1 MFDIIAE
8 RAFGLQRGAL
18 LSCAPVRQLLV
29 TAGLLLPL
37 ALDTFA
43 LAAALGMAG
52 LERRDRLR
60 VTLVFTVFEAGMP
73 IAGLLVGRVAGS
85 LIGQWA
91 GYGGILFLFIAGLL
105 LLRPGQDDDDEERR
119 LRLLA
124 HARGLAI
131 VDLGLS
137 ISVDE
142 LTVGLS
148 AGLLGLSIAVTVIW
162 IAVQAFAAAQVGL
175 RLGARLGVEI
185 RERSEQVAGVALI
198 GVALVL
204 LALKLLKI

>member
-1 MFDIIAE
+1 M
-8 RAFGLQRGAL
+8 
-18 LSCAPVRQLLV
+18 RQLLI
-29 TAGLLLPL
+29 APGLLLPL

-52 LERRDRLR
+52 LEKHDRLR
-60 VTLVFTVFEAGMP
+60 VTLVFTAFEAGMP
-73 IAGLLVGRVAGS
+73 IAGMLIGRVAGAF
-85 LIGQWA
+85 LGAWA
-91 GYGGILFLFIAGLL
+91 DYGGIAFLLIAGALL
-105 LLRPGQDDDDEERR
+105 IRTGRKEGDDASR

-148 AGLLGLSIAVTVIW
+148 AGLLGLSIVLTVVW
-162 IAVQAFAAAQVGL
+162 IAVQAFVATQVGL
-175 RLGARLGVEI
+175 RLGGRLSEAV
-185 RERSEQVAGVALI
+185 RERAEWLAGVALI
-198 GVALVL
+198 LVAVVLLVL
-204 LALKLLKI
+204 RLAKL

>member
-1 MFDIIAE
+1 M
-8 RAFGLQRGAL
+8 
-18 LSCAPVRQLLV
+18 RQLLL

-43 LAAALGMAG
+43 LAAALGVAG
-52 LERRDRLR
+52 LQPQDRLR
-60 VTLVFTVFEAGMP
+60 TALVFTIFEAGMP
-73 IAGLLVGRVAGS
+73 IAGILIGRVAGN

-91 GYGGILFLFIAGLL
+91 GYGGILFLLLAGAR
-105 LLRPGQDDDDEERR
+105 LLRSDEKGEGEEKR

-131 VDLGLS
+131 LDLGLG

-148 AGLLGLSIAVTVIW
+148 AGLLGLPIALTVIW
-162 IAVQAFAAAQVGL
+162 IAIQAFVATQAGL
-175 RLGARLGVEI
+175 RFGERVGEKV
-185 RERSEQVAGVALI
+185 RERSEQAAGVALI
-198 GVALVL
+198 VVALVL
-204 LALKLLKI
+204 LALKLLGI

>member
-1 MFDIIAE
+1 M
-8 RAFGLQRGAL
+8 
-18 LSCAPVRQLLV
+18 RQFLI

-52 LERRDRLR
+52 LEKRSRLR
-60 VTLVFTVFEAGMP
+60 VTLVFTAFEAGMP
-73 IAGLLVGRVAGS
+73 IVGMLIGRGVGA

-91 GYGGILFLFIAGLL
+91 GYGGILFLVIAGIL
-105 LLRPGQDDDDEERR
+105 LLRPDIGEDGESKR
-119 LRLLA
+119 LGLLA

-131 VDLGLS
+131 IDLGLS

-142 LTVGLS
+142 LTIGLS
-148 AGLLGLSIAVTVIW
+148 AGLLGLSIALTVIW
-162 IAVQAFAAAQVGL
+162 IGVQAFLAAQLGL
-175 RLGARLGVEI
+175 RFGSRLGEEA

-198 GVALVL
+198 LVAGLL

>member
-1 MFDIIAE
+1 M
-8 RAFGLQRGAL
+8 
-18 LSCAPVRQLLV
+18 RQFLI

-52 LERRDRLR
+52 LEKRDRLR
-60 VTLVFTVFEAGMP
+60 VTLVFTAFEAGMP
-73 IAGLLVGRVAGS
+73 VAGMLVGRGVGA

-91 GYGGILFLFIAGLL
+91 GYGGILFLVVAGFL
-105 LLRPGQDDDDEERR
+105 LLRPDKDEDAESKR
-119 LRLLA
+119 LGLLA

-131 VDLGLS
+131 IDLGLS

-142 LTVGLS
+142 LTIGLS
-148 AGLLGLSIAVTVIW
+148 AGLLGLSIALTVIW
-162 IAVQAFAAAQVGL
+162 IGVQAFLAAQVGL
-175 RLGARLGVEI
+175 RFGSRLGEEV

-198 GVALVL
+198 VVAAILLVL
-204 LALKLLKI
+204 KLARL

>member
-1 MFDIIAE
+1 
-8 RAFGLQRGAL
+8 
-18 LSCAPVRQLLV
+18 VRQLLT

-43 LAAALGMAG
+43 LAAALGVAG
-52 LERRDRLR
+52 LEQRDRLR
-60 VTLVFTVFEAGMP
+60 VALVFTVFEAGMP
-73 IAGLLVGRVAGS
+73 IAGILVGRVAGN
-85 LIGQWA
+85 LIGGWA
-91 GYGGILFLFIAGLL
+91 GYGGIVFLVIAGLL
-105 LLRPGQDDDDEERR
+105 LLRPGKDEEGEAKR

-131 VDLGLS
+131 LDLGLS

-148 AGLLGLSIAVTVIW
+148 AGLLGLPIALAVIW
-162 IAVQAFAAAQVGL
+162 IAVQAFIATQVGL
-175 RLGARLGVEI
+175 RFGARLGEEI
-185 RERSEQVAGVALI
+185 RERSEQAAGVALI

-204 LALKLLKI
+204 LVLKLLKI

>member
-1 MFDIIAE
+1 M
-8 RAFGLQRGAL
+8 
-18 LSCAPVRQLLV
+18 RQFLI

-52 LERRDRLR
+52 LAKRDRLR
-60 VTLVFTVFEAGMP
+60 VTLVFTAFEAGMP
-73 IAGLLVGRVAGS
+73 IAGMLIGRGVGA

-91 GYGGILFLFIAGLL
+91 GYGGILFLVIAGIL
-105 LLRPGQDDDDEERR
+105 LLRPDKDENGESKR
-119 LRLLA
+119 LGLLA

-131 VDLGLS
+131 IDLGLS

-142 LTVGLS
+142 LTIGLS
-148 AGLLGLSIAVTVIW
+148 AGLLGLSIALTVIW
-162 IAVQAFAAAQVGL
+162 IGVQAFLAAQVGL
-175 RLGARLGVEI
+175 RFGSRLGEEA

-198 GVALVL
+198 LVAGLLLV
-204 LALKLLKI
+204 LKLLKI